1 MTRKPI
7 LFAFAV
13 SAFWATAAMMNTNA
27 ATACPLGIVCPPV
40 GAHKLHIAPA
50 GLGMQTYGDNQSMG
64 ELHRGSPYGN
74 DQFAIYVAE
83 DNGDGSG
90 TRARPRHH
98 CSMVT
103 IWHGMHRSPP
113 VCLPRE

>member
-50 GLGMQTYGDNQSMG
+50 GLGMQTY
-64 ELHRGSPYGN
+64 
-74 DQFAIYVAE
+74 
-83 DNGDGSG
+83 
-90 TRARPRHH
+90 
-98 CSMVT
+98 
-103 IWHGMHRSPP
+103 
-113 VCLPRE
+113 